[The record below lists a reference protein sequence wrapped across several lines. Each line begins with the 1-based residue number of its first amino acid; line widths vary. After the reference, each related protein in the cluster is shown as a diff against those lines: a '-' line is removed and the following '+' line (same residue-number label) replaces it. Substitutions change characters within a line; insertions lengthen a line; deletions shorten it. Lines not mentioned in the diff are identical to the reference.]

1 MLFYFPFGL
10 REYKNIEKKREFQH
24 LSLVLPPILT
34 SSMTLN
40 KLNIIRLASE
50 MESKIDLL
58 KTSGQRIGFVPT
70 MGALHMGHISLINRA
85 LSECDVVICSLFV
98 NPTQFN
104 DPKDLEK
111 YPRTEKEDIELLE
124 KAGCHFIF
132 IPTVEEV
139 YPSHIIKKNF
149 DFSTLDSV
157 MEGRFRPGHFN
168 GVGMVVNRFF
178 EIIQPNK
185 AYFGLKDYQQFCII
199 KSLVKQTNL
208 PIEII
213 GVETMREK
221 DGLAMSSR
229 NQLLS
234 KEARSEAPLLYH
246 LLNEIKQNYLNLSI
260 EQLKKHFEEGLS
272 KNSHFKLDYFEIAD
286 GDTLAPLTEKNAK
299 NPRAFVA
306 AFIDNV
312 RLIDNISLIN

>member
-1 MLFYFPFGL
+1 
-10 REYKNIEKKREFQH
+10 
-24 LSLVLPPILT
+24 
-34 SSMTLN
+34 MTLN

-70 MGALHMGHISLINRA
+70 MGALHLGHISLINRA
-85 LSECDVVICSLFV
+85 LSKCDVVICSLFV

-124 KAGCHFIF
+124 KAGCHFVF
-132 IPTVEEV
+132 IPSVEEV

-149 DFSTLDSV
+149 DFSPLDSV

-199 KSLVKQTNL
+199 KSLVKQTNNSV
-208 PIEII
+208 EII
-213 GVETMREK
+213 GVDTMREK

-234 KEARSEAPLLYH
+234 VEARNEAPFLHQLLQK
-246 LLNEIKQNYLNLSI
+246 IKAKYAQHSI
-260 EQLKKHFEEGLS
+260 EELKKTFEEELAG
-272 KNSHFKLDYFEIAD
+272 NNHFKLDYFEIAD
-286 GDTLAPLTEKNAK
+286 GETLTPLTENNSK

-306 AFIDNV
+306 AFIDNI
-312 RLIDNISLIN
+312 RLIDNISLV